1 MIAGRG
7 GTGEQ
12 GGNGEALGL
21 GVKHWTREVVG
32 GAPGGAMMP
41 CLPDTTAEGERPG
54 RGLAAGMG
62 DGSTRTARA
71 PHDAPV
77 VEEAT
82 RLAYPA
88 EVTAGARKIL
98 QDALALP
105 NERLALAEEL
115 LDSVDVVHE
124 ELDEAWRAEI
134 LDRVRQ
140 VRSGEVELVSWEAA
154 REQGREALA
163 QRSR

>member
-1 MIAGRG
+1 MRGR
-7 GTGEQ
+7 
-12 GGNGEALGL
+12 
-21 GVKHWTREVVG
+21 
-32 GAPGGAMMP
+32 
-41 CLPDTTAEGERPG
+41 
-54 RGLAAGMG
+54 
-62 DGSTRTARA
+62 
-71 PHDAPV
+71 V

-82 RLAYPA
+82 RLAYPG

-105 NERLALAEEL
+105 NDERLELAEEF
-115 LDSVDVVHE
+115 LDSVDAVHE

-154 REQGREALA
+154 RERGREALA
-163 QRSR
+163 RRSR